1 MQILITRPEPG
12 ASTTA
17 ARLAAMGHDPL
28 IAPCLAIKPI
38 ALNLPQA
45 PAAIIITSSQ
55 AIPALPAA
63 YHNIPVFCVGDAT
76 AGRLRAAGFSSV
88 ASAAGDAHDLYN
100 LIIAR
105 RLPGTYL
112 LAVGERHGLALAKN
126 LRLAGL
132 TLVRRTVYTAAPL
145 RSLPGDAAAALN
157 ANTVNAALFYSAESV
172 RSFIRLKPPNTA
184 SINALALSPAVASA
198 LGGLPWAQIHVA
210 LAPTEAD
217 LLALLT

>member
-1 MQILITRPEPG
+1 LKVLITRPEPG

-17 ARLAAMGHDPL
+17 ARLTALGHTPL

-38 ALNLPQA
+38 ALNLPEA

-63 YHNIPVFCVGDAT
+63 YRNIPIFCVGDAT
-76 AGRLRAAGFSSV
+76 AGRLREAGFGSVSS
-88 ASAAGDAHDLYN
+88 ANGDANDLYK
-100 LIIAR
+100 LIIAQR
-105 RLPGTYL
+105 IPGTYL

-126 LRLAGL
+126 LRAAGI
-132 TLVRRTVYTAAPL
+132 TLLRRTVYTASPL
-145 RSLPGDAAAALN
+145 RTLPPAAAAALQ
-157 ANTVNAALFYSAESV
+157 AGEVDAALFYSAESV
-172 RSFIRLKPPNTA
+172 RSFIRLKPPNTGT
-184 SINALALSPAVASA
+184 INALALSPAVASV
-198 LGGLPWAQIHVA
+198 LHGLPWARIHVA